1 MEIKLNR
8 NNNTPIY
15 LQIKNAI
22 AQLILSGQLPA
33 SFKLPSER
41 SIADDLGVS
50 RTTMVRAYQELIA
63 EGLVIVSAKPKGYF
77 VREAAK
83 KTPMRIFHPLA
94 KMIRYTYTDKE
105 NLFDDLFSQSG
116 TLDLISLAGINVNVA
131 EEEDITYH
139 YNDFVSLDD
148 KESFRLKTNIR
159 RILSK
164 HDIFVGEKNIQLVAE
179 TTQVLEYISQ
189 LYLKEGD
196 NIIVEEPVVASTVNV
211 FRNRGINVICV
222 RMTEN
227 GMDLDD
233 LEKLLPL
240 YQPKFIY
247 TMPNLHNPTG
257 IVMPLEH
264 RMRLLTIAG
273 HWGVPIIEENSV
285 RDFRYDGKELPSLY
299 ALDNNQM
306 VLYIDTFTLTFLP
319 GNKIAYVVGP
329 PEPIEMIGKLISTGQ
344 MTIYK
349 MSHAMLNSFIESG
362 AFERR
367 VQFLQRYYRQ
377 KRDYLCRRLIPLVEK
392 GLIFQIPEGG
402 LCLWCKLPE
411 DVNEKKLFALCKQR
425 GVLYMPG
432 SVFFPYGYS
441 GSGYIRLCFSS
452 ASEQQIDRA
461 VEILDITMELSKDN
475 IGRRI
480 CETNPQF
487 RE

>member
-105 NLFDDLFSQSG
+105 NLFDDLFSKSG

-189 LYLKEGD
+189 LEG
-196 NIIVEEPVVASTVNV
+196 
-211 FRNRGINVICV
+211 G
-222 RMTEN
+222 
-227 GMDLDD
+227 
-233 LEKLLPL
+233 
-240 YQPKFIY
+240 
-247 TMPNLHNPTG
+247 
-257 IVMPLEH
+257 
-264 RMRLLTIAG
+264 
-273 HWGVPIIEENSV
+273 
-285 RDFRYDGKELPSLY
+285 
-299 ALDNNQM
+299 
-306 VLYIDTFTLTFLP
+306 
-319 GNKIAYVVGP
+319 
-329 PEPIEMIGKLISTGQ
+329 GQ
-344 MTIYK
+344 
-349 MSHAMLNSFIESG
+349 HH
-362 AFERR
+362 
-367 VQFLQRYYRQ
+367 
-377 KRDYLCRRLIPLVEK
+377 CRRTC
-392 GLIFQIPEGG
+392 G
-402 LCLWCKLPE
+402 CKHCQC
-411 DVNEKKLFALCKQR
+411 VSKSRHQR
-425 GVLYMPG
+425 NLRKDDRKR
-432 SVFFPYGYS
+432 YG
-441 GSGYIRLCFSS
+441 
-452 ASEQQIDRA
+452 
-461 VEILDITMELSKDN
+461 
-475 IGRRI
+475 
-480 CETNPQF
+480 P
-487 RE
+487 

>member
-1 MEIKLNR
+1 MEITLNR

-22 AQLILSGQLPA
+22 AQLILSGQLPD
-33 SFKLPSER
+33 SFKLPPER
-41 SIADDLGVS
+41 TMAEDLGVS

-63 EGLVIVSAKPKGYF
+63 EGLVVVSVKPKGYF

-83 KTPMRIFHPLA
+83 KTPMRVFHPLS
-94 KMIRYTYTDKE
+94 KMIRYTYTEKE

-116 TLDLISLAGINVNVA
+116 ALDVISLAGINVNAA
-131 EEEDITYH
+131 ETEDITYH
-139 YNDFVSLDD
+139 SSDFFNLDE
-148 KESFRLKTNIR
+148 KEAFRLKTNIR
-159 RILSK
+159 RLLSK
-164 HDIFVGEKNIQLVAE
+164 QDIFVGEKNIQLVAE
-179 TTQVLEYISQ
+179 TTQALEYISQ

-196 NIIVEEPVVASTVNV
+196 NIIVEEPVIASTVNV
-211 FRNRGINVICV
+211 FRNRGINVVCV
-222 RMTEN
+222 RMDEN
-227 GMDLDD
+227 GMDLED
-233 LEKLLPL
+233 LENLIPL

-257 IVMPLEH
+257 TIMPLEN
-264 RMRLLTIAG
+264 RMRLLDIAK
-273 HWGVPIIEENSV
+273 HWGIPIIEENSL

-306 VLYIDTFTLTFLP
+306 VLYVDTFTLTFLP

-329 PEPIEMIGKLISTGQ
+329 PEPIEMIGRLIATGQ

-349 MSHAMLNSFIESG
+349 ISHAMLNTFIESG
-362 AFERR
+362 GFEAR
-367 VQFLQRYYRQ
+367 VRFLQDYYRQ
-377 KRDYLCRRLIPLVEK
+377 KRDCLCRRLMPLAEK
-392 GLIFQIPEGG
+392 GLKFQIPEGG

-432 SVFFPYGYS
+432 GVFFPYGYS

-452 ASEQQIDRA
+452 VSDAQIDRA
-461 VEILDITMELSKDN
+461 VETLEIAMSHSKDS
-475 IGRRI
+475 IERRI
-480 CETNPQF
+480 SEAALQF
-487 RE
+487 RR